1 MSFHER
7 FTSGRVISRLTSD
20 VDTLTELLDAGL
32 DGLLT
37 AVLNIAAISVLLFVL
52 DVPLALIAL
61 ASLVPLWLLYRWF
74 SPRAA
79 GGVPAAP
86 ARRSRR

>member
-37 AVLNIAAISVLLFVL
+37 AVLEHRGDLGAA
-52 DVPLALIAL
+52 
-61 ASLVPLWLLYRWF
+61 ASSSTCRW
-74 SPRAA
+74 R
-79 GGVPAAP
+79 
-86 ARRSRR
+86 